1 MIYDEPMP
9 WIAATAALAII
20 ASPVQSAERF
30 CWAGCNSTVTIA
42 PHPDAAAVVTFDNRR
57 VHNTKIEV
65 FTLDLDGLAVSVEAH
80 VGRGEEPDTI
90 FVTPPEGYVARPP
103 MVTVQEN
110 DTGEILIL
118 KGEYLGG

>member
-1 MIYDEPMP
+1 MGYNEPMP
-9 WIAATAALAII
+9 WVAAAALAAL
-20 ASPVQSAERF
+20 ASPVHSAERY
-30 CWAGCNSTVTIA
+30 CWAGCESTVIIA
-42 PHPDAAAVVTFDNRR
+42 PHPDAAAVVTFDNRM
-57 VHNTKIEV
+57 VHSTATAV
-65 FTLDLDGLAVSVEAH
+65 FTLDLNGLSVSVEAH

-90 FVTPPEGYVARPP
+90 FVTPPAGYVAVPP